1 MYFTIKIHKAIPTI
15 HPTYGQY
22 NVLAPNDVE
31 EIKKMKDFFS
41 DFSEIELRNDLD
53 PHNSQSINYHDYYD
67 YYELTI
73 SNLRKLKLQS
83 LKDEE
88 IKQKL
93 IHLQSILY
101 NEDFIKLYEEKPILN
116 SGTSGCT
123 GTNGT
128 SGSSGI
134 SGKPKTLNLDLN
146 IKKIETKKVETKLSV
161 LGKLKLLFEEKIE
174 EDDPIE
180 I

>member
-101 NEDFIKLYEEKPILN
+101 NEDFIKLYE
-116 SGTSGCT
+116 
-123 GTNGT
+123 
-128 SGSSGI
+128 
-134 SGKPKTLNLDLN
+134 
-146 IKKIETKKVETKLSV
+146 
-161 LGKLKLLFEEKIE
+161 
-174 EDDPIE
+174 
-180 I
+180 